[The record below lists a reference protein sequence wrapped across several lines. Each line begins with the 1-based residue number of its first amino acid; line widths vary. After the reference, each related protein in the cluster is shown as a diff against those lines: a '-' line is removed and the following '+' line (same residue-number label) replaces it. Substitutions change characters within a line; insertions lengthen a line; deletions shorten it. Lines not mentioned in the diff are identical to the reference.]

1 MRMEQFK
8 TLTPDDV
15 VGLLGSPSA
24 VTLRGMATIWEY
36 RGKACTFYISF
47 YPEIPGDKLRVL
59 GVEIDGGI
67 AETLC
72 LNRLRESGRP
82 HGR

>member
-1 MRMEQFK
+1 MEQFK

-15 VGLLGSPSA
+15 EGLLGPPSV
-24 VTLRGMATIWEY
+24 VTTRGMATIWEY
-36 RGKACTFYISF
+36 RGKACTFYLSF
-47 YPEIPGDKLRVL
+47 YPEIVEDKLRVL

>member
-1 MRMEQFK
+1 MEQFIS
-8 TLTPDDV
+8 LTTDDV
-15 VGLLGSPSA
+15 EGLLGPPSV
-24 VTLRGMATIWEY
+24 VTARGMATIWEY
-36 RGKACTFYISF
+36 RGKACTLYLSF
-47 YPEIPGDKLRVL
+47 YPEIVGDKLRVL